1 MPRQSPAVVLA
12 TVLAVAASAQAQG
25 VAAPSPPAQTDAD
38 LSPEVARDLARL
50 EALLPA
56 FSAQARTAR
65 LAVGG
70 VFIATGLAAVPV
82 GIVAEASWHQDY
94 GIGIWVSGAILL
106 GFGTL
111 SLFWETPLETLNHDF
126 QATAA
131 TLPPARRL
139 AYGTGALSSVAASAR
154 TGRVVGAILDFVVAG
169 LFYGIAVGELV
180 SANNPGSDRA
190 NLQAGAAS
198 SFVVGALFTG
208 VGVMQLVLPSSA
220 ETAYAVYASGAGP
233 GTAGLHLSGGVVP
246 VRGGA
251 MAALGGS
258 F

>member
-1 MPRQSPAVVLA
+1 MPSRGVVLS
-12 TVLAVAASAQAQG
+12 TVLAVAAGAQAQER
-25 VAAPSPPAQTDAD
+25 AAPSPQTQTESDV
-38 LSPEVARDLARL
+38 SPEVARDLARL
-50 EALLPA
+50 EVLLPA
-56 FSAQARTAR
+56 FSAQARSAR

-82 GIVAEASWHQDY
+82 GIVAETSWHEDY

-111 SLFWETPLETLNHDF
+111 SLVWETPLETLNHDF

-131 TLPPARRL
+131 TLAPAQRL
-139 AYGTGALSSVAASAR
+139 AYGTGALSTVAASAR
-154 TGRVVGAILDFVVAG
+154 SARTVGAILDFVVAG
-169 LFYGIAVGELV
+169 LFYGIAIGELV
-180 SANNPGSDRA
+180 SASNPGADRA

-198 SFVVGALFTG
+198 SLVVGAVFTG
-208 VGVMQLVLPSSA
+208 IGVVQLVLPSSA
-220 ETAYAVYASGAGP
+220 ETAYAAYASGAGP
-233 GTAGLHLSGGVVP
+233 GTPGLRLSGGVVP

-251 MAALGGS
+251 MAGLGGS